1 VQIQQVQPAL
11 TAPAPEREPRLRE
24 AAKDFEALL
33 IGQILRSFR
42 SEIEE
47 GCLTAGGSS
56 AGATMLEFAEQHLA
70 QVLSR
75 QGGLGLHEIIVQGLR
90 RKDDASTLEAQA
102 PGQLAL
108 GGPPG
113 A

>member
-1 VQIQQVQPAL
+1 MQIQPIQSAPAE
-11 TAPAPEREPRLRE
+11 PAPESERRLRE
-24 AAKDFEALL
+24 AARDFEALL
-33 IGQILRSFR
+33 IGQILESFR

-47 GCLTAGGSS
+47 GCLAGGGS
-56 AGATMLEFAEQHLA
+56 ATATTMLEFAEQQLA

-90 RKDDASTLEAQA
+90 RKDDASTLETQTA
-102 PGQLAL
+102 GQLVL

>member
-1 VQIQQVQPAL
+1 MQIQQVQSAL
-11 TAPAPEREPRLRE
+11 AAPAAENEPRLRE
-24 AAKDFEALL
+24 AARDFEALL

-47 GCLTAGGSS
+47 GCLGGGDSS
-56 AGATMLEFAEQHLA
+56 AAATMLEFAEQHLA

-90 RKDDASTLEAQA
+90 RKDDASTFETQA
-102 PGQLAL
+102 AGQLTLTA
-108 GGPPG
+108 PPG
-113 A
+113 V